1 MGNDHSQNNDKNHQ
15 KRQSSEKNFYL
26 SNPDVVAEF
35 NELKKG
41 CKESVNL
48 LEFEVFTVNYTYFN
62 QILPTFT
69 EEGRQKT

>member
-15 KRQSSEKNFYL
+15 KRQSSEKNFHL
-26 SNPDVVAEF
+26 RNPDVVAAF
-35 NELKKG
+35 NELKNG
-41 CKESVNL
+41 SKESVNL